1 MVFIEH
7 SYEEWM
13 NRGEEVE
20 ITSLIFFFQET
31 SCEIKEEIAKE
42 EKYKG
47 NVICRRMNGKDKEF
61 GYWCNEFAN
70 VFAEYKVNSDF

>member
-1 MVFIEH
+1 
-7 SYEEWM
+7 M

-42 EKYKG
+42 EK
-47 NVICRRMNGKDKEF
+47 KE
-61 GYWCNEFAN
+61 NTKAML
-70 VFAEYKVNSDF
+70 FAEGCMARIKSLVTDAMSLLMFLQSTKLIVTFSTTVLLE